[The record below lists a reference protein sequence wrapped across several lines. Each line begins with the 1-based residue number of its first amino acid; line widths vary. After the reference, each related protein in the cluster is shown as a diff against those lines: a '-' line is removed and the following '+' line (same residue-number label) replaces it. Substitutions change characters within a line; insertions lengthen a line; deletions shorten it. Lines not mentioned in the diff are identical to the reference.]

1 MGDHAL
7 NCAAMGSYSRHNAL
21 REALFAVATDCG
33 ISCRREAAIPDE
45 EGALRPAD
53 ILLEPFVDGVVTAV
67 DVSVVN
73 PLHPPF
79 SQAMAQPGLA
89 AETRQLQKV
98 ALYKSACAEAN
109 WSFVPV
115 VVETTG
121 AWGVVGQKLVGKL
134 VRLLSQ
140 HRGINIQASSREV
153 WDRLAT
159 VVARHVASQL
169 SRAFPLAHPT
179 PEVEGSASSGE
190 NSCPSSSFTEQ
201 VAHSADLDSHSI
213 PRVLYIPSGRVG
225 ELQVTPIGR

>member
-1 MGDHAL
+1 M
-7 NCAAMGSYSRHNAL
+7 
-21 REALFAVATDCG
+21 
-33 ISCRREAAIPDE
+33 
-45 EGALRPAD
+45 
-53 ILLEPFVDGVVTAV
+53 DGVVTAV
-67 DVSVVN
+67 VASVVN

-79 SQAMAQPGLA
+79 SQAMSQPGIA
-89 AETRQLQKV
+89 AEARQLQKV

>member
-1 MGDHAL
+1 MSY
-7 NCAAMGSYSRHNAL
+7 GSH
-21 REALFAVATDCG
+21 
-33 ISCRREAAIPDE
+33 
-45 EGALRPAD
+45 
-53 ILLEPFVDGVVTAV
+53 GVVTAV

-79 SQAMAQPGLA
+79 SQAMPQPGIA

-98 ALYKSACAEAN
+98 ALYKSACAVAN
-109 WSFVPV
+109 WFFVPV

-159 VVARHVASQL
+159 VVARHVASNFLGHSLLHTPLRKWRGLRLREKTRAQVLL
-169 SRAFPLAHPT
+169 SR
-179 PEVEGSASSGE
+179 S
-190 NSCPSSSFTEQ
+190 
-201 VAHSADLDSHSI
+201 
-213 PRVLYIPSGRVG
+213 R
-225 ELQVTPIGR
+225 